1 MLDQGSV
8 CLPDHLF
15 ASAVFQAATLASV
28 EFRYSPAVSLTV
40 PAAILS
46 DSHRFCTTVL
56 LSVLSLLQACLMCK
70 TVSGGRLRYAVIHI
84 ALTSMHVYISLYVSR
99 CQA

>member
-1 MLDQGSV
+1 MSKTGRQPSGLHRTYTSRCGKQGHQPWDMLDQGSV

-40 PAAILS
+40 LAAIHTGSAPLCCS
-46 DSHRFCTTVL
+46 LF
-56 LSVLSLLQACLMCK
+56 SVCFK
-70 TVSGGRLRYAVIHI
+70 PI
-84 ALTSMHVYISLYVSR
+84 
-99 CQA
+99 